1 MDNSTNN
8 GLDKSIENINIEEEM
23 QNSYLEYAMSV
34 IAGRA
39 LPDVRDGL
47 KPVHRRILFTMH
59 ELGKTFDK
67 PYVKSA
73 RVVGDAMG
81 KYHPHGDSAIY
92 GAMVRMAQD
101 FSQRYTLIDGQGN
114 FGSIDGDSAAA
125 MRYTESRMSRLGGH
139 LLADIDKD
147 TVDFGPNYDGT
158 LEEPKI
164 LPTRIPNL
172 LINGSSGI
180 AVGMSTNIPPHNIT
194 EVIKATIEII
204 DNPDVSVDD
213 LMKIVPGPDL
223 PTSGIISNISG
234 IRAAYRYGRGSFTMK
249 GRTEV
254 EQLPKEREAIIVTEL
269 PYQVNKS
276 TWIESVANLVR
287 DKEITG
293 ISDVRDESNREGIR
307 VVIDLKRGE
316 QSQVIL
322 NTLYARTQLQTS
334 FGMIMLAIDNG
345 RPKLFNLKEML
356 KAFIEHRKD
365 VVTRRTSYEL
375 NKAMAKEHILNGL
388 KIAIDNI
395 DEVVEIIKRAAGPQ
409 EAKAA
414 LGAKFSLSEKQSQA
428 VLDMRLQK
436 LTGLETKKIIADLEE
451 IRAFILDL
459 KKILSSDLIMMDVIK
474 KELAED
480 LELFGDKRKSEISS
494 ADDKGYDVEDFV
506 RDEQVV
512 ITISNTGYAKRNQ
525 VSEYRSQG
533 RGGKGVKGAGMGA
546 SDEDFLKDIFV
557 ASTLDSVLCFSNLGK
572 VHVLKAHQIP
582 EMNRTARGRPLVQ
595 LLSLAK
601 DENIMSVLPVKEFKD
616 EQYVVMATAKGTVK
630 KTALSAFSAVRSSG
644 IIALTIDEG
653 DSLITVG
660 IANTDDRVFLAT
672 KEGQSITFVESDIRP
687 MGRTARGVRGISIKE
702 EDRLVGMEILA
713 KDQEEGKAYTILTI
727 TTKGYGKRTG
737 PEEYRVQG
745 RAGSG
750 IINCKTSDK
759 TGDVVG
765 VIRVRQGDDI
775 MVITDGGQMIRTPAY
790 SISEFGRA
798 AQGVRVINVSDG
810 EKVQAIAVVRDDEA
824 GEVSDGPVAEA

>member
-1 MDNSTNN
+1 MDNPIIPAP
-8 GLDKSIENINIEEEM
+8 DKANENINIEEEM
-23 QNSYLEYAMSV
+23 QNAYLEYAMSV
-34 IAGRA
+34 IVGRA

-47 KPVHRRILFTMH
+47 KPVHRRILYTMH

-73 RVVGDAMG
+73 RVVGDVMG
-81 KYHPHGDSAIY
+81 KYHPHGDSALY

-101 FSQRYTLIDGQGN
+101 FSQRYTLVDGQGN

-139 LLADIDKD
+139 LLADIEKD

-158 LEEPKI
+158 LTEPKV

-180 AVGMSTNIPPHNIT
+180 AVGMSTNVPPHNIN
-194 EVIKATIEII
+194 EVIRAAIEIM

-223 PTSGIISNISG
+223 PTAGIISNISG

-249 GRTEV
+249 GRTEI
-254 EQLPKEREAIIVTEL
+254 EQFGKDREAIIVTEL

-276 TWIESVANLVR
+276 TWIEGIANLVR

-307 VVIDLKRGE
+307 VVIELKRGE

-322 NTLYARTQLQTS
+322 NTLYARTQLKTS

-345 RPKLFNLKEML
+345 RPKLFNLKELL
-356 KAFIEHRKD
+356 KAFLDHRKD
-365 VVTRRTSYEL
+365 VVTRRTSFEL
-375 NKAMAKEHILNGL
+375 NKALAKEHILNGL

-395 DEVVEIIKRAAGPQ
+395 DEVVEIIKNAPGPI
-409 EAKAA
+409 EAKSR
-414 LGAKFSLSEKQSQA
+414 LGEKFSLSEKQSQA

-436 LTGLETKKIIADLEE
+436 LTGLETKKIVEDLEQ
-451 IRAFILDL
+451 IRLFILEL
-459 KKILSSDLIMMDVIK
+459 KKILASDLVLSEVIK
-474 KELAED
+474 KELNED
-480 LELFGDKRKSEISS
+480 LETFGDKRRSEISS
-494 ADDKGYDVEDFV
+494 ADDKGFDVEDFV

-512 ITISNTGYAKRNQ
+512 ITITNTGYAKRNQ

-533 RGGKGVKGAGMGA
+533 RGGKGIRGAGTG
-546 SDEDFLKDIFV
+546 SSEDFVKDIFV

-601 DENIMSVLPVKEFKD
+601 DEQIMSVLPIKEFKED
-616 EQYVVMATAKGTVK
+616 QHVVMATAKGVVK

-653 DSLITVG
+653 DSLITVSL
-660 IANTDDRVFLAT
+660 ANQDDRVFLAT
-672 KEGQSITFVESDIRP
+672 KQGQSITFVESDIRP
-687 MGRTARGVRGISIKE
+687 MGRTARGVRGISLSDD
-702 EDRLVGMEILA
+702 DRLIGMEIIS
-713 KDQEEGKAYTILTI
+713 KEQEEGKAYTILTI
-727 TTKGYGKRTG
+727 TSKGYGKRTG

-750 IINCKTSDK
+750 IINCKLSDK
-759 TGDVVG
+759 TGEVVG

-775 MVITDGGQMIRTPAY
+775 MVITDGGQMIRTSAY
-790 SISEFGRA
+790 SVSEFGRA
-798 AQGVRVINVSDG
+798 AQGVRVINVSEG
-810 EKVQAIAVVRDDEA
+810 EKVQAIAVVRDDET
-824 GEVSDGPVAEA
+824 GEVTDAPMAQA

>member
-1 MDNSTNN
+1 MDNSSDNV
-8 GLDKSIENINIEEEM
+8 LDKSIENINIEEEM
-23 QNSYLEYAMSV
+23 QNSYLEYSMSV

-47 KPVHRRILFTMH
+47 KPVHRRILYTMH
-59 ELGKTFDK
+59 ELGKTYDK

-73 RVVGDAMG
+73 RVVGDVMG
-81 KYHPHGDSAIY
+81 KYHPHGDAALY

-147 TVDFGPNYDGT
+147 TVDFGPNYDGS
-158 LEEPKI
+158 LQEPKV

-180 AVGMSTNIPPHNIT
+180 AVGMSTNIPPHNSS
-194 EVIKATIEII
+194 EII
-204 DNPDVSVDD
+204 RACIELINNPDVSVDD

-223 PTSGIISNISG
+223 PTAGIISNLSG

-249 GRTEV
+249 GRSEI
-254 EQLPKEREAIIVTEL
+254 EQVTKEKEAIIVTEL
-269 PYQVNKS
+269 PYQVNKA
-276 TWIESVANLVR
+276 TWIEGIANLVR

-307 VVIDLKRGE
+307 VVIELKRGE

-334 FGMIMLAIDNG
+334 FGIIMLAIDNG
-345 RPKLFNLKEML
+345 RPRLFNLKEMIKSFL
-356 KAFIEHRKD
+356 DHRRE
-365 VVTRRTSYEL
+365 VVTRRTSFDL
-375 NKAMAKEHILNGL
+375 NKAQAREHILNGL

-395 DEVVEIIKRAAGPQ
+395 DEVVEIIKTAAGPQ
-409 EAKAA
+409 EAKAKLGTRFA
-414 LGAKFSLSEKQSQA
+414 LSDKQSQA

-436 LTGLETKKIIADLEE
+436 LTGLETKKIVEDLEAV
-451 IRAFILDL
+451 RLVILDL
-459 KKILSSDLIMMDVIK
+459 KKILASDSALSDVIK
-474 KELAED
+474 TELNED
-480 LELFGDKRKSEISS
+480 LEMFGDKRKSEISS
-494 ADDKGYDVEDFV
+494 ADDKGFDVEDFV
-506 RDEQVV
+506 RDEQVI
-512 ITISNTGYAKRNQ
+512 ITITNTGYAKRNQ

-533 RGGKGVKGAGMGA
+533 RGGKGIKGAGIAGD
-546 SDEDFLKDIFV
+546 SEDFLKDIFV
-557 ASTLDSVLCFSNLGK
+557 ASTLDSVLCFSNHGK

-595 LLSLAK
+595 LLTLSK
-601 DENIMSVLPVKEFKD
+601 DEKIVSVQPVREFKD
-616 EQYVVMATAKGTVK
+616 DQYVVMATAKGVVK
-630 KTALSAFSAVRSSG
+630 KTELSAFSAVRSSG

-653 DSLITVG
+653 DSLIQVG
-660 IANTDDRVFLAT
+660 IANSEDRVFLAT
-672 KEGQSITFVESDIRP
+672 KEGQSITFVETDIRP
-687 MGRTARGVRGISIKE
+687 MGRTARGVRGINISENDI
-702 EDRLVGMEILA
+702 LIGMEILA
-713 KDQEEGKAYTILTI
+713 KDPGEGNAYTILTI
-727 TTKGYGKRTG
+727 TSKGYGKRTG

-750 IINCKTSDK
+750 IINCKTSEK

-790 SISEFGRA
+790 SISEFGRS
-798 AQGVRVINVSDG
+798 AQGVRVINVSEG
-810 EKVQAIAVVRDDEA
+810 EKVQAIAVVRDVETGEIADAPVGEA
-824 GEVSDGPVAEA
+824 